1 MEDSTAVAQARAF
14 LSEEKDGAA
23 WLALIDVGDFLN
35 FSGIARKYFGRSG
48 SWLLQRLHGY
58 NVNGKT
64 ATFKTKEYKVL
75 EDALRSMASQLNE
88 AADRIGRARDP
99 EQAND

>member
-1 MEDSTAVAQARAF
+1 MEDKSAVEKARAY

-35 FSGIARKYFGRSG
+35 FSGVARRYFGRSSG
-48 SWLLQRLHGY
+48 WLLQRLHGY
-58 NVNGKT
+58 NVNGKP
-64 ATFKTKEYKVL
+64 ATFKSTEYKVL
-75 EDALRSMASQLNE
+75 EDALRSMASQLTE

-99 EQAND
+99 E